1 MSPAAEPVAVLA
13 RHGDVHPFTATY
25 TSKQPAISRSRER
38 GVDDLLPELAD
49 MTVLADPDG
58 PLDDTVPAKPPI
70 TVRDLLTYTLGIGMV
85 PAEPG
90 TIPISDA
97 LSALGRPSPDECSRD
112 RR

>member
-1 MSPAAEPVAVLA
+1 
-13 RHGDVHPFTATY
+13 
-25 TSKQPAISRSRER
+25 
-38 GVDDLLPELAD
+38 